1 VKLVG
6 NGHADGDV
14 STAMVDDI
22 PVLWVEPAS
31 GRPRGRLA
39 LWLPPLTMTK
49 ETVLPSLRELAGN
62 GCVAVSLDPWQHG
75 ERGSEPGEQL
85 AARVFADFR
94 RQMWSI
100 LGHTTLDCLRVI
112 DWATETLGTGAEVVA
127 GGVSMG
133 GDIAVALAGI
143 DARVAQVAAIVA
155 TPDWTRPGMR
165 DLFDPSRALPQ
176 GRPDALAQWLYDH
189 LDPMTHLDAYARGAA
204 ITFECAADDTHVPPD
219 GALRFQRA
227 LREAHPAAA
236 ERVRVSLHPGLGH
249 LDGARDRALAGNAL
263 AWLLDSVP

>member
-1 VKLVG
+1 VVG

-22 PVLWVEPAS
+22 PVLWVEPAP
-31 GRPRGRLA
+31 RPRGRLA

-49 ETVLPSLRELAGN
+49 ETVLPSLREL
-62 GCVAVSLDPWQHG
+62 
-75 ERGSEPGEQL
+75 
-85 AARVFADFR
+85 
-94 RQMWSI
+94 
-100 LGHTTLDCLRVI
+100 
-112 DWATETLGTGAEVVA
+112 
-127 GGVSMG
+127 
-133 GDIAVALAGI
+133 
-143 DARVAQVAAIVA
+143 AAIVA

-189 LDPMTHLDAYARGAA
+189 LDPMTQLDAYARGAA

-263 AWLLDSVP
+263 AWLLDSVA